1 MSETMHEIKKYA
13 NGRLY
18 DTTGKK
24 YITMREIEE
33 FMRTGTAF
41 RVVVSKTN
49 EDISDSIIAKLKKEE
64 ETGGAEKITGDHTV
78 KKTKVVP
85 RLEAQK
91 KPVVDSRQ
99 KTKTESKDRPE
110 LHDDE
115 PVGILSKVMR
125 MGETA
130 LAGYNQKYADLWHS
144 AMTMAE
150 DEFERRVRQLVRTK
164 ELSESEAGRLKQE
177 ITGFTRNMQKWLGGN
192 IEERIE
198 EVLSKMNLA
207 TRDQMEKLAEKI
219 DELNKKLDVLER
231 MENRPETP
239 SAGPGSEK
247 TDLG

>member
-1 MSETMHEIKKYA
+1 MSEMMHEIKKYA

-18 DTTGKK
+18 DTTRKK

-49 EDISDSIIAKLKKEE
+49 EDISDSIIAKLKEE
-64 ETGGAEKITGDHTV
+64 EMSSAEKITGDHPV
-78 KKTKVVP
+78 KKPKVGP
-85 RLEAQK
+85 SLEAHK
-91 KPVVDSRQ
+91 KPEVVSLE
-99 KTKTESKDRPE
+99 KTGTESKGRPE
-110 LHDDE
+110 SPDDE
-115 PVGILSKVMR
+115 SGGILGKVLR

-150 DEFERRVRQLVRTK
+150 DEFEKRVRQLVRTK
-164 ELSESEAGRLKQE
+164 ELSESEAGKVKQE

-192 IEERIE
+192 VEERIE

-239 SAGPGSEK
+239 SAGPGSGK
-247 TDLG
+247 LV

>member
-1 MSETMHEIKKYA
+1 MSEMMHEIKKYA

-18 DTTGKK
+18 DTTRKK

-49 EDISDSIIAKLKKEE
+49 EDISDSIIAKLKEE
-64 ETGGAEKITGDHTV
+64 EMSSAEKITGDHSV
-78 KKTKVVP
+78 KKPKVVP
-85 RLEAQK
+85 SLEAHK
-91 KPVVDSRQ
+91 KPEVVSLE
-99 KTKTESKDRPE
+99 KTGTESKGRPE
-110 LHDDE
+110 SHDDE
-115 PVGILSKVMR
+115 SGGILGKVLR

-150 DEFERRVRQLVRTK
+150 DEFEKRVRQLVRTK
-164 ELSESEAGRLKQE
+164 ELSESEAGKVKQE

-192 IEERIE
+192 VEERIE

-239 SAGPGSEK
+239 LAGPGSGK
-247 TDLG
+247 RV

>member
-1 MSETMHEIKKYA
+1 MSEMMHEIKKYA

-18 DTTGKK
+18 DTTRKK

-33 FMRTGTAF
+33 FMRTGTSF

-49 EDISDSIIAKLKKEE
+49 EDISDSIIAKLKEE
-64 ETGGAEKITGDHTV
+64 ELSSAEKITGDHPV
-78 KKTKVVP
+78 KKPKVVP
-85 RLEAQK
+85 DLEAHK
-91 KPVVDSRQ
+91 KPGVVSRE
-99 KTKTESKDRPE
+99 KTGTEPKGRPE
-110 LHDDE
+110 SPDDE
-115 PVGILSKVMR
+115 PVGILGKVLR

-150 DEFERRVRQLVRTK
+150 DEFEKRVRQLVRTK
-164 ELSESEAGRLKQE
+164 ELSESEAGRVKQE
-177 ITGFTRNMQKWLGGN
+177 ITGFTRNMQKWLGGDV
-192 IEERIE
+192 EERIE

-207 TRDQMEKLAEKI
+207 TRDQMENLAEKI

-239 SAGPGSEK
+239 PAGPGSGK